1 MTAVLYGPD
10 VERASLYMLNGCL
23 LNVKY
28 LSCSPVKCDITGGD
42 VFWWNCILVKWVIVG
57 ICCFMTWTAC
67 IEGWNGCRLRVVYTE
82 ECFVYMQQLSGS
94 MEVSV
99 LPNATQLMCGNAQR
113 SDTAVYRLTV
123 SNHYGTE
130 TADVSVTVIGQ
141 LTATISTTTYYYKNT

>member
-1 MTAVLYGPD
+1 
-10 VERASLYMLNGCL
+10 
-23 LNVKY
+23 
-28 LSCSPVKCDITGGD
+28 
-42 VFWWNCILVKWVIVG
+42 
-57 ICCFMTWTAC
+57 
-67 IEGWNGCRLRVVYTE
+67 
-82 ECFVYMQQLSGS
+82 MQQLSGS